1 MIRFATET
9 AYALATASVLLAA
22 SPASACGG
30 CFAPTGPVTVVT
42 AHRMA
47 LSISETETTL
57 WDQIQYAGAPE
68 DFVWV
73 LPVRSGAVVELA
85 SNELFGYLESVTS
98 PRLSVSATAWPG
110 CSGPTDCPCCAGV
123 DPRPAPT
130 GVVTVHHEA
139 TIGPYET

>member
-1 MIRFATET
+1 MTIQSEASAHDAVRQAGAGTPWHETHGSRLAHVALEEASMIRFATVT

-30 CFAPTGPVTVVT
+30 CFAPTGTVTVVT

-85 SNELFGYLESVTS
+85 SNELFGYLESVT
-98 PRLSVSATAWPG
+98 
-110 CSGPTDCPCCAGV
+110 
-123 DPRPAPT
+123 
-130 GVVTVHHEA
+130 
-139 TIGPYET
+139 